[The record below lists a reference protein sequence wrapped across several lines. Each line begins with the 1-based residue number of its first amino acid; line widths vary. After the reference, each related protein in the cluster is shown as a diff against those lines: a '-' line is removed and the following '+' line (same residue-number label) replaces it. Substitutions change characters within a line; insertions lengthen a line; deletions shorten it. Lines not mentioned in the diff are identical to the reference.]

1 MIRLMNSRWV
11 IVLGA
16 TLLSGCGDTLS
27 SSPGTVC
34 ISGYNQNDRKIHMF
48 WLDDE
53 NKSGC
58 WGNPPGRDVDQ
69 VYGGGGKFNC
79 GCRVTPGKEVS
90 LYWVFAQSKA
100 EYAAK
105 VPEVQREV
113 RVTIP
118 QPESPSSR
126 YFRAYFMKDGT
137 AKLQWVDNMGAPEIE
152 PSPESGIL

>member
-1 MIRLMNSRWV
+1 
-11 IVLGA
+11 
-16 TLLSGCGDTLS
+16 
-27 SSPGTVC
+27 
-34 ISGYNQNDRKIHMF
+34 MF

-53 NKSGC
+53 NKAGC

>member
-1 MIRLMNSRWV
+1 MI
-11 IVLGA
+11 IK
-16 TLLSGCGDTLS
+16 LLWTGVVTVFLAGCGEFFAPS
-27 SSPGTVC
+27 AKTVC

-48 WLDDE
+48 WLDNE

-69 VYGGGGKFNC
+69 VYGGGGGFNC

-126 YFRAYFMKDGT
+126 YFRAYFMKNGT
-137 AKLQWVDNMGAPEIE
+137 AKLQWVDNMGASELAPAE
-152 PSPESGIL
+152 GGL